1 VRCARSHRAP
11 SQAESDALAT
21 IWVKRVN
28 VVEGQYSAKKGVD
41 LQQTVDDFK
50 ASWAAEE
57 LPSVRPSLITLRL
70 LMSCTGDEPTADD
83 ELAAKVLQPR
93 LTLAAAGITN
103 GCSLLASVAGTAAAL
118 PGECYEDLRIR
129 SLLEQPCE
137 CIARCA

>member
-1 VRCARSHRAP
+1 MRCARSHRAP

-50 ASWAAEE
+50 ASWAAKAK
-57 LPSVRPSLITLRL
+57 LDVDPSLITLRL
-70 LMSCTGDEPTADD
+70 LVSCTGDEPTAVD

-93 LTLAAAGITN
+93 LTLAAAGVTD
-103 GCSLLASVAGTAAAL
+103 GCSLLASVADTAVAL
-118 PGECYEDLRIR
+118 PCECVEELRVR
-129 SLLEQPCE
+129 SLL
-137 CIARCA
+137 

>member
-1 VRCARSHRAP
+1 MRCARSHRTP
-11 SQAESDALAT
+11 SQSDALAT

-28 VVEGQYSAKKGVD
+28 VVEGQYAPLSGVD
-41 LQQTVDDFK
+41 LQQTVHGLK
-50 ASWAAEE
+50 ASWAADV
-57 LPSVRPSLITLRL
+57 LLGVHPSLITLRL

-93 LTLAAAGITN
+93 LTLAAAGVTD
-103 GCSLLASVAGTAAAL
+103 GCSLLASVADTAVAL
-118 PGECYEDLRIR
+118 PGECYEELRIR